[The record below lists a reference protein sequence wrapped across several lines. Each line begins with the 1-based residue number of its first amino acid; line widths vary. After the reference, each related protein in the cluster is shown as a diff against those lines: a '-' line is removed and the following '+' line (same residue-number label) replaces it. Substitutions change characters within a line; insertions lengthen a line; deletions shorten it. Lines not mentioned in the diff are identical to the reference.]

1 MKSLALSI
9 SLALLLLTSCRQAGQ
24 PDGADPP
31 PQAVAANQNRS
42 RPCVNLNQAS
52 AAELEA
58 LPGIGEV
65 MAQKMIEYR
74 ERHKG
79 FRRPQEV
86 IVIDGFSEKKYR
98 AIADLVCVE

>member
-1 MKSLALSI
+1 MRLPALSI
-9 SLALLLLTSCRQAGQ
+9 SLAFMMLPSCHPATNQAAPG
-24 PDGADPP
+24 P
-31 PQAVAANQNRS
+31 AANQNRS
-42 RPCVNLNQAS
+42 QNCVDLNRAN